1 MDEEDIGGGH
11 VDHHEEHENLSNSNQ
26 ILIILFLLDY
36 ISYKYTPVITLN
48 ELINKSHP
56 FVVQQAS

>member
-11 VDHHEEHENLSNSNQ
+11 VDHHEEHENLSNFNR
-26 ILIILFLLDY
+26 IIIILFLLNF
-36 ISYKYTPVITLN
+36 ISYTPVITLN

-56 FVVQQAS
+56 FAVQ